1 MSETILKISGSKIE
15 FPDIEIMPKDK
26 IGIYSQNPIVLFN
39 NLIKIILKP
48 KKYTEEY
55 ILESMDAENLTF
67 FSRRIFHVISKDLW
81 GNKSI
86 LDILKR
92 KNEKRKIIIMLILE
106 NEINIQ
112 EMVEISRYIEKNLN
126 EENILVISDSTEIL
140 EAICEKVIDDK
151 GNQIPFD
158 DGIFIKRIDTNENV
172 EKLEEIEDKYVP
184 LIFKKRELNLR

>member
-15 FPDIEIMPKDK
+15 FPNIEIMTKEK
-26 IGIYSQNPIVLFN
+26 MGIYSKNPIALFN

-55 ILESMDAENLTF
+55 ILEGMDAENLTF

-81 GNKSI
+81 ENKSI
-86 LDILKR
+86 LDLLKR
-92 KNEKRKIIIMLILE
+92 KNDKRKIIIMRILE
-106 NEINIQ
+106 NEINIP
-112 EMVEISRYIEKNLN
+112 EIVEISKYIEKNLI
-126 EENILVISDSTEIL
+126 EENILVISDSNELL

-158 DGIFIKRIDTNENV
+158 EGTFIKRIDTNENI

-184 LIFKKRELNLR
+184 LIYKKRELNLR